1 MRLRHGEAQEP
12 GVFSAAMF
20 RRVWHVCFALVAL
33 SALGCGS
40 EEDTSSEAVEKVCTA
55 PEPPPEAVR
64 QAGTADGLTILPGGR
79 VLAPTGTQAEVG
91 GFPIDIRVHP
101 TLPIAYVANTGY
113 RKRAVQVI
121 STQDGS
127 ILQEVERSEAFFG
140 LALSP
145 DGKRLLASGGFSGL
159 LESYDVG
166 DDGRLSAAGQ
176 VEIGGYPAGVVL
188 SADGS
193 KIWVGRFLDE
203 QLVQLDAQTLEVA
216 ATIDLPTRPYAM
228 LELPQRNELY
238 ITGFGGSAIM
248 VVDVNTATIA
258 ATLEVGGNPVS
269 LAASADGSKVF
280 ASVSDG
286 DVLIS
291 IDTAT
296 RELSGSVA
304 VSEPGL
310 MDPGGN
316 PLPGSSPTGLTF
328 DGQTGRLYV
337 ARAADNAVSVFD
349 SNSLSA
355 LGAFPTG
362 WYPTA
367 VALFDS
373 GSKLIVSNGKGGN
386 VGPLPSYDEGEESG
400 KERMSGTLSLV
411 DLSSLDLE
419 ATTGQVQSNIR
430 RPSEVYP
437 FDCKKVF
444 PVPTEAGG
452 ETPIEHIVLIVRENK
467 TYDTL
472 LGEYE
477 AADGD
482 PALALFGKDVT
493 PNISALAR
501 QFANHDNFYND
512 GETSIQ
518 GHLWLTSSFVNDYI
532 ERTWFE
538 DYRNHP
544 GFSSDGALD
553 RGQPDFGTFFTH
565 LIKHQK
571 SFIDFGEV
579 VGTLGKYEGESVIS
593 HADLT
598 FPGAFYN
605 LDVPDE
611 EKARHVVAR
620 LVDEEDFPQFVY
632 LLLPRDHT
640 KGTGAGNP
648 TPESMIA
655 DNDYATGIVV
665 DGISKSRFWDSTA
678 IFIVQ
683 DDTQM
688 GADHVDYHRSI
699 LVIASPWAKR
709 GYTSKVHT
717 SFPSLFRTFELILG
731 LPPMNRYDALATPL
745 YDAFTMEKN
754 SAPYDLQERT
764 VPDAVN
770 PQGLPGA
777 DWSAAMDFSGPDRN
791 AFLGDVVTWYRR
803 GELAADSELARE
815 IARGA
820 RPHRGERDDDEDDE
834 RERDL
839 YERSL
844 AHALE
849 YAKAQG
855 ITLDRPPAMPKAP
868 ALRRAVVDDD

>member
-1 MRLRHGEAQEP
+1 
-12 GVFSAAMF
+12 MF
-20 RRVWHVCFALVAL
+20 RSVCRLGIVLAGL
-33 SALGCGS
+33 SLFGCGS
-40 EEDTSSEAVEKVCTA
+40 EEDTKSQAVETDCKA
-55 PEPPPEAVR
+55 PEPPAEARR
-64 QAGTADGLTILPGGR
+64 QAGTAEGLTILPGGR
-79 VLAPTGTQAEVG
+79 VLAPTGKQAELG
-91 GFPIDIRVHP
+91 GFPVDIRMHP
-101 TLPIAYVANTGY
+101 TLPIAYIANTGY
-113 RKRAVQVI
+113 RKRAVQVV
-121 STQDGS
+121 STADGS
-127 ILQEVERSEAFFG
+127 ILQEIDRTEAFYG

-159 LESYDVG
+159 LETYDVG
-166 DDGRLSAAGQ
+166 DDGRLTAADQ
-176 VEIGGYPAGVVL
+176 VDIGGGYPAGVVL
-188 SADGS
+188 SSDGS
-193 KIWVGRFLDE
+193 KIWVGKFLDS

-216 ATIDLPTRPYAM
+216 TTIDLPTRAYAIA
-228 LELPQRNELY
+228 ELPQRNELY
-238 ITGFGGSAIM
+238 VTGFGGSAIM
-248 VVDVNTATIA
+248 VVDVNTATVA

-269 LAASADGSKVF
+269 LAVAPDEKTVF

-291 IDTAT
+291 IDTGK

-316 PLPGSSPTGLTF
+316 PLPGSSPTGLTL
-328 DGQTGRLYV
+328 DPQSGKLYV

-349 SNSLSA
+349 SGTLAA

-367 VALFDS
+367 VALTPS
-373 GSKLIVSNGKGGN
+373 GSGILVANGKGGN
-386 VGPLPSYDEGEESG
+386 IGPLPTYDEGDESG

-411 DLSSLDLE
+411 DLSALDLAASTAQVE
-419 ATTGQVQSNIR
+419 ANVR

-437 FDCKKVF
+437 FQCDKVF
-444 PVPTEAGG
+444 PVPTEPGG

-477 AADGD
+477 GGDGD
-482 PALALFGKDVT
+482 ASKALFGQPVT

-579 VGTLGKYEGESVIS
+579 VGTLGKYGDETVIS

-605 LDVPDE
+605 LDVADE
-611 EKARHVVAR
+611 EKANHVVER
-620 LVDEEDFPQFVY
+620 LIGEEDFPQFTY

-640 KGTGAGNP
+640 KGTGAGEP

-665 DGISKSRFWDSTA
+665 DAISKSKFWDSTA

-731 LPPMNRYDALATPL
+731 IPPMNRYDALATPL
-745 YDAFTMEKN
+745 YDAFTMEKD
-754 SAPYDLQERT
+754 SSPYELQARK

-777 DWSAAMDFSGPDRN
+777 DWSQTMDFSGPDRN
-791 AFLGDVVTWYRR
+791 AYLGDVIAWYRK
-803 GELAADSELARE
+803 GKLEADSELARE

-820 RPHRGERDDDEDDE
+820 KPHRGELEDADEDDA
-834 RERDL
+834 RERDI
-839 YERSL
+839 YEKSL
-844 AHALE
+844 RNALE
-849 YAKAQG
+849 YAKARG
-855 ITLDRPPAMPKAP
+855 IKLDRPPQLPVAKLA
-868 ALRRAVVDDD
+868 AEDDDD